1 MLWSMRRGP
10 VLAFEHVSVRGAGD
24 VAVLDDL
31 DLRLDLSQP
40 AAIVGPSGA
49 GKTTL
54 LRLCNRLEVP
64 TEGRVLLDGDDL
76 ATIDPLTLRRRVGMV
91 FQQPIVFGGTVLD
104 NLRTARPDLGD
115 RAERVLQR
123 VGLEP
128 SLVDRQAD
136 DLSGGEAQRLCI
148 ARALLTEPELLLMDE
163 PTSSL
168 DPDNRALIEEL
179 TTELAADGLAVMWV
193 THDLAQAHR
202 VASRIVVMADGQLA
216 TDREAAEFVERERR
230 RNQKG
235 GSDARD

>member
-1 MLWSMRRGP
+1 MLWPMHRGP
-10 VLAFEHVSVRGAGD
+10 VLAFEHVSVCGDGD
-24 VAVLDDL
+24 VPVLDDL
-31 DLRLDLSQP
+31 HLELDVSQP

-49 GKTTL
+49 GKTTM

-64 TEGRVLLDGDDL
+64 TTGRVLLDGDDL
-76 ATIDPLTLRRRVGMV
+76 ASIDPLELRRRVGMV

-104 NLRTARPDLGD
+104 NLQTARPDVGD
-115 RAERVLQR
+115 GAERVLRR
-123 VGLEP
+123 VGLDP
-128 SLVDRQAD
+128 SIMDRQAD

-148 ARALLTEPELLLMDE
+148 GRALLTEPELMLMDE

-179 TTELAADGLAVMWV
+179 TSELAATGLAVMWV

-202 VASRIVVMADGQLA
+202 VASRIVVMVDGRLA
-216 TDREAAEFVERERR
+216 TDREATEFVEREAR
-230 RNQKG
+230 RNQGG